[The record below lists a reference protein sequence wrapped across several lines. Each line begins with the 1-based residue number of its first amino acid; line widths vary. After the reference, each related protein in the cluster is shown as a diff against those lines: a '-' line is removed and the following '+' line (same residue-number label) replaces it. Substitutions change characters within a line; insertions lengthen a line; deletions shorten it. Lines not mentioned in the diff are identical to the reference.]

1 MKIFPVALTFVTGLI
16 PGIVLAESIDQTP
29 EVVNL
34 NEKLAD
40 APYYDRTARAGMGSR
55 GAELIGEDGW
65 AWAITSL
72 RHEKKIRAQIVLE
85 RGKIVHEYY
94 RKDKYETREL
104 APGKNVSEHVHSVT
118 KSFCAMII
126 AHMVEHPDYDIAFE
140 DTLEKIFDDDNLWIS
155 VLSSPNKNDNRTVA
169 EYNVNEMKKATL
181 YNILAMSAGLDEE
194 RYRERYFSS
203 NVDPTIPLFQYLN
216 SSRSGENLPVFIAGK
231 ETWPA
236 QEDDTNWTPGGE
248 SLVDALAI
256 YDMKEPFWEYFKEP
270 PYKIYDTWNK
280 GKWNYIA
287 FSPLLSYIINATSGL
302 MPSQYLEKYFMP
314 YLGPGPETPSG
325 EHTMTPWAD
334 EIWGWKKIDDGMEYG
349 WSGMSTSILPLL
361 RIYAYLIYIPSH
373 TRPLC
378 FLYFLRRYNSP
389 GFGKVWSTYSSRGV
403 EWKWDSDFTQA
414 LD

>member
-1 MKIFPVALTFVTGLI
+1 MI
-16 PGIVLAESIDQTP
+16 
-29 EVVNL
+29 
-34 NEKLAD
+34 
-40 APYYDRTARAGMGSR
+40 
-55 GAELIGEDGW
+55 LIGECLCF
-65 AWAITSL
+65 AWCVSIGITRQHL
-72 RHEKKIRAQIVLE
+72 
-85 RGKIVHEYY
+85 
-94 RKDKYETREL
+94 
-104 APGKNVSEHVHSVT
+104 
-118 KSFCAMII
+118 MISCHNYN
-126 AHMVEHPDYDIAFE
+126 AH
-140 DTLEKIFDDDNLWIS
+140 
-155 VLSSPNKNDNRTVA
+155 R
-169 EYNVNEMKKATL
+169 
-181 YNILAMSAGLDEE
+181 
-194 RYRERYFSS
+194 
-203 NVDPTIPLFQYLN
+203 
-216 SSRSGENLPVFIAGK
+216 
-231 ETWPA
+231 
-236 QEDDTNWTPGGE
+236 TPGGE